1 MPKPGSLA
9 STEKLSFSTDRYKVG
24 DYPGAKNLGLNIY
37 LLFAISWFLHLGT
50 RLPFLGLIRFDLFLV
65 CLLVYLAVSSKRDI
79 GISGSKTGKL
89 LMTLIVY
96 SVLTIPFVEW
106 PGSVIR
112 TGIPNL
118 IKGIVFFYFSIAFIR
133 TEKDLKKFVFVFV
146 SCQLCRVFEPLYLN
160 ITEGYWGSVASM
172 ANWEYM
178 YRLSGAP
185 SDVVNPNGLAFIIC
199 TVLPFL
205 YLMAGLS
212 WKGYVAAILLAPAC
226 IYALLLTGSRSGI
239 LGLAIIAVGILLK
252 SKRRITWVLL
262 CVLLVVV
269 SFPLLSPDMQDRYWS
284 IIGGGEK
291 NAGTATGRI
300 TGLTD
305 NIVVALRRPF
315 FGYGLGTSRE
325 ANANFGSN
333 DQPAHNLYAEVAQE
347 LGFVGLAIFILLLKS
362 IYSGFA
368 ECKRAYNQQGVS
380 VFLRRTVDSMQV
392 LMLMNILFS
401 FASYGLSSYEWY
413 FLGGFSIV
421 MQRLAVE
428 TLPETSA
435 SQGATQ

>member
-1 MPKPGSLA
+1 MNQN
-9 STEKLSFSTDRYKVG
+9 T
-24 DYPGAKNLGLNIY
+24 GLVLY

-50 RLPFLGLIRFDLFLV
+50 RLPFLGLIRFDLVLV
-65 CLLVYLAVSSKRDI
+65 CILVYLIVSIKRDV
-79 GISGSKTGKL
+79 GVTSTNTDKL
-89 LMTLIVY
+89 LKVLIVY

-118 IKGIVFFYFSIAFIR
+118 IKGIVFFYFTVAFIR
-133 TEKDLKKFVFVFV
+133 TEKDLKKFVFIFV
-146 SCQLCRVFEPLYLN
+146 GCQLFRILEPLYLHV
-160 ITEGYWGSVASM
+160 TEGYWGAAASM
-172 ANWEYM
+172 ANWEYL

-212 WKGYVAAILLAPAC
+212 RKGYVAALLFAPAC
-226 IYALLLTGSRSGI
+226 IYALVLTGSRSGV
-239 LGLAIIAVGILLK
+239 LGLVIIFVGILIK
-252 SKRRITWVLL
+252 SQRRITWVLF
-262 CVLLVVV
+262 CVLLLVV
-269 SFPLLSPDMQDRYWS
+269 SLPLLSSDMQDRYWS
-284 IIGGGEK
+284 IIGSGEK

-305 NIVVALRRPF
+305 NLVVALRRPI
-315 FGYGLGTSRE
+315 FGYGLGTSQE
-325 ANANFGSN
+325 ANANFGGS

-368 ECKRAYNQQGVS
+368 ECKRAYNRQDAS
-380 VFLRRTVDSMQV
+380 VFLRRTVDAMQI
-392 LMLMNILFS
+392 LLLMNFTFS

-413 FLGGFSIV
+413 FLGGLSIV

-428 TLPETSA
+428 TLTESSA
-435 SQGATQ
+435 SQGSKE